1 MNKNVLLSLILVLIT
16 GAILA
21 QPANPPAPR
30 TGPVFVETEEIV
42 IELKSMIPPTGIYQ
56 AKADTYIPSG
66 QYSFALDDEFIREH
80 SELLLNKWLKESK

>member
-1 MNKNVLLSLILVLIT
+1 MRKYVLLVATITLVAGIVY
-16 GAILA
+16 A
-21 QPANPPAPR
+21 QPATQTPAQGG
-30 TGPVFVETEEIV
+30 TVFVETEEIV

-66 QYSFALDDEFIREH
+66 QYRFSLDDEFIREN